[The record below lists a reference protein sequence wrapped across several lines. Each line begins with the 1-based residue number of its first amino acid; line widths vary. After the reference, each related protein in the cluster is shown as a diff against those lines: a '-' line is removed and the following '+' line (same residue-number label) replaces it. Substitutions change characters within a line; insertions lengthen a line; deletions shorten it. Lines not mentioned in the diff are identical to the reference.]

1 MADSSETINIDN
13 IVRIFQENNN
23 RKDQNES
30 SIKSE
35 HHDQWIT
42 NSISFRQITQDIS
55 KLPIVSTVPKENP
68 SESNSVVNKESEDPA
83 IEKDLREIKLYSAAQ
98 FRSHINRIYP
108 FHLDYFTDKLS
119 TLDYDQQ
126 RMGLYVFY
134 DINNGYLINDVEK
147 ESQKKTSRGKNMKRM
162 NGLLLNEHRMFNQ
175 FAKEYATKHLN
186 RDYESIKPF
195 IKKFMQTWLQHKTDL
210 LLKRTSSLDQL
221 YSHHMTIPL
230 NSYDSLTPVTF
241 INLSTV
247 LRLGTIP
254 LLTIPENIEKLNVKC
269 SDNHDRVITNRF
281 NPQYRLTNLVDDPNL
296 LAILSQHPSIDVV
309 LSKSSFYLLTELFS
323 TSSSTSP
330 MTLPISIREFQFET
344 LDNPNLTKKKVIFI
358 DKPLRQ
364 RVYTKRELNSKYFQR
379 SFRSLL
385 LSTTGGKRE
394 TTDNPFIYTS
404 FNNRTEFQIT
414 EIKTKTNEQSSAKPT
429 EKEKEKEITDDDDD
443 DDDDEGAMI
452 IDTDG
457 DIEQQQKLFIKSKQK
472 IINSAPILQDRETNN
487 SDNLTNDLE
496 NGPVPIVSSVKLAT
510 PIQGNYE
517 YCLWQLGTLQILIRS
532 SHHGY
537 CQNNPPNN
545 TNDELVTCYSKLEYQ
560 PQFGLEQ
567 ITDKEYRLIWFESY
581 LRHGASVLVG
591 RINVFTQ
598 QLLRVEKMTYEN
610 IDQNLKE
617 CQIDMLKAITKIYGL
632 LYGLQSLE
640 PKKYLL
646 SCPLNEDKLYLYQTA
661 SNESNEKTFDLHSE
675 PFESNALLVESDCLT
690 VPWIPLTPSLLLPY
704 HVDFER
710 IPLTFCPRNKRNKT
724 FYLKIFSSL
733 KFVLFEGCF
742 DIDITILAN
751 RKRRNIVKQEE
762 KNNQDKKKRK
772 KTKKKNAQRR
782 KKKTTE

>member
-1 MADSSETINIDN
+1 M
-13 IVRIFQENNN
+13 
-23 RKDQNES
+23 
-30 SIKSE
+30 
-35 HHDQWIT
+35 
-42 NSISFRQITQDIS
+42 IS
-55 KLPIVSTVPKENP
+55 KM
-68 SESNSVVNKESEDPA
+68 D
-83 IEKDLREIKLYSAAQ
+83 
-98 FRSHINRIYP
+98 
-108 FHLDYFTDKLS
+108 
-119 TLDYDQQ
+119 
-126 RMGLYVFY
+126 
-134 DINNGYLINDVEK
+134 
-147 ESQKKTSRGKNMKRM
+147 
-162 NGLLLNEHRMFNQ
+162 
-175 FAKEYATKHLN
+175 
-186 RDYESIKPF
+186 
-195 IKKFMQTWLQHKTDL
+195 QTWLQHKTDL

-254 LLTIPENIEKLNVKC
+254 LLTIPEHIEKLNVRC

-330 MTLPISIREFQFET
+330 MTLPVSIREFQFET

-385 LSTTGGKRE
+385 VSTTGGKRE

-404 FNNRTEFQIT
+404 FNNKTEFQIT
-414 EIKTKTNEQSSAKPT
+414 EIKTKTNEQSSTKPM
-429 EKEKEKEITDDDDD
+429 EKEKEKEITDDDD

-487 SDNLTNDLE
+487 SDNSTNDLE

-537 CQNNPPNN
+537 CQNNPPN

-710 IPLTFCPRNKRNKT
+710 IPLTFCPRNKRIET
-724 FYLKIFSSL
+724 FYLKIFSLL

-742 DIDITILAN
+742 DIDITIPAN